1 MYHFTV
7 MIITLEKCEKKLD
20 EAIWLLQK
28 RVVIPKRK
36 KEKKDEGIPFHFLWP
51 DTQET
56 QVKKSGT

>member
-1 MYHFTV
+1 